1 MLSMKEIRAKY
12 PSYDDLSDQELAD
25 ALHKKYYSD
34 LDKDDF
40 YSRIGFV
47 QPEQDGIL
55 SKIGQGASRVGRN
68 IGLGITE
75 LGRNLANTPHNLAN
89 LIGQGDNVANL
100 VDPNFDYGPSF
111 GFTEEPTLTDKLT
124 RGLAQY
130 GPAFAL
136 PGVSLGR
143 AGAAVGSL
151 GRGGKFLQGA
161 LEQAVPQAA
170 FGATQ
175 DENPLRG
182 AAEGGIG
189 SVAGSAIGAGLEKGL
204 NALRPSRL
212 YKSPLSK
219 QELARS
225 LEQVEGTNTDLGNVI
240 QNPKLQRLYENVL
253 SKHTGI
259 TSLNMQETGRQ
270 IVKKGEDLMAKLLG
284 GNSPDNVPEQLT
296 NLLTKQFQKH
306 QAQKNNL
313 YNEVDQL
320 AEKHGLKLKLPSFAK
335 EANKYKSAI
344 EDTQLL
350 KHEPDAKKIL
360 SKLSNYESPTTTT
373 VTKGALVDKFG
384 KPLSETIKTE
394 SPTLKE
400 ANLLKGMMGRYSKS
414 YAKSP
419 DADKR
424 NMANIF
430 GNLHRAL
437 KKDIA
442 SEIDASGNEAIKTAY
457 QKAEKNYGENYSPF
471 LDRDVYKFVSGNAD
485 PETIVSKFI
494 TRSNSSDLAGKLSKL
509 ADKLKSETKA
519 GDSQSS
525 NLLAYSYLSRALD
538 NEGNF
543 NPAKFA
549 TSVKNL
555 GPNQLKALFPDK
567 ELRKEVVNYKSLVN
581 KNPRSLQVMFNPL
594 TGQVNS
600 DLHPNALAHLIGG
613 IAGLGTGGGIG
624 AVVGAVGAPVLK
636 SKVAQYATKKLTD
649 PAYRKEFVKALMSK
663 DRELP
668 KSAKRA
674 IEKGSASYAVMSG
687 KDKEQQPMELL
698 LTKGR
703 K

>member
-1 MLSMKEIRAKY
+1 MNDDSQYLLSNFR
-12 PSYDDLSDQELAD
+12 
-25 ALHKKYYSD
+25 
-34 LDKDDF
+34 KDDD
-40 YSRIGFV
+40 SRYRLSNFKKKKKSD
-47 QPEQDGIL
+47 EDGIL
-55 SKIGQGASRVGRN
+55 SSIGSGAKRFGKN
-68 IGLGITE
+68 IGIGISE

-100 VDPNFDYGPSF
+100 VDPEFDYAKAF
-111 GFTEEPTLTDKLT
+111 GMDEEATLGDKLT
-124 RGLAQY
+124 RGLSQY

-136 PGVSLGR
+136 PGVGLGR
-143 AGAAVGSL
+143 AGAAIGSL

-189 SVAGSAIGAGLEKGL
+189 SVAGSALGAGLEKGF
-204 NALRPSRL
+204 NALRPSKMF
-212 YKSPLSK
+212 KSPLSK
-219 QELARS
+219 KELARS
-225 LEQVEGTNTDLGNVI
+225 YGQAEGTNTDLGNII

-253 SKHTGI
+253 PKHTGI
-259 TSLNMQETGRQ
+259 TSLNMQKTGQQ
-270 IVKKGEDLMAKLLG
+270 IVKKGEDLMSKLLG
-284 GNSPDNVPEQLT
+284 KNSPDNAPEQLT
-296 NLLTKQFQKH
+296 NLLTKEFEKH
-306 QAQKNNL
+306 QKMKNEL
-313 YNEVDQL
+313 YDNVDQL
-320 AEKHGLKLKLPSFAK
+320 AEKHGLKLRLPSFAK

-350 KHEPDAKKIL
+350 KHEPEAKKIL
-360 SKLSNYESPTTTT
+360 SKLYNYENPTTTT
-373 VTKGALVDKFG
+373 TTKGLLVDKQG
-384 KPLSETIKTE
+384 KPLSETTKTE
-394 SPTLKE
+394 APTLKE

-430 GNLHRAL
+430 KSLHRSL
-437 KKDIA
+437 KKDI
-442 SEIDASGNEAIKTAY
+442 SDEIDASGNEAIKTAY
-457 QKAEKNYGENYSPF
+457 KKAEENYGKNFSPF

-494 TRSNSSDLAGKLSKL
+494 TRSNSSDLAGKLAKL
-509 ADKLKSETKA
+509 ADKLKTQTKTQ
-519 GDSQSS
+519 DSGSS
-525 NLLAYSYLSRALD
+525 NLLAYSYLSRAID

-555 GPNQLKALFPDK
+555 GPNQLKTLFPDK
-567 ELRKEVVNYKSLVN
+567 AIRKEVVNYKALVN

-613 IAGLGTGGGIG
+613 LAGLGTGGGVG
-624 AVVGAVGAPVLK
+624 AVVGAVGAPILK
-636 SKVAQYATKKLTD
+636 SKVAQFATKKLTD
-649 PAYRKEFVKALMSK
+649 PEYRKEFVKALISGK
-663 DRELP
+663 DYELP
-668 KSAKRA
+668 KTAKKA
-674 IEKGSASYAVMSG
+674 LEKGSAMTAGLSG
-687 KDKEQQPMELL
+687 KDKEQKPIELT

-703 K
+703 KR